1 MDKVK
6 AVKEIASMIWATSIN
21 LQMQREGKNLR
32 FLPKDFW
39 GQELINKT
47 PYLDTATQI
56 CQLRPKVKL
65 PKAREYN
72 YIVDRCISV
81 EGVFRAGEEYILQ
94 QVKELNDMEVE
105 K

>member
-1 MDKVK
+1 MKPPEVK
-6 AVKEIASMIWATSIN
+6 AVKEILERHQTTYRGADIIPTSPSMIIAMT
-21 LQMQREGKNLR
+21 
-32 FLPKDFW
+32 
-39 GQELINKT
+39 QE
-47 PYLDTATQI
+47 I
-56 CQLRPKVKL
+56 CQLFERPKVKL

-105 K
+105 E

>member
-6 AVKEIASMIWATSIN
+6 AVKEMLVENCQTHEHRDCDCSPADA
-21 LQMQREGKNLR
+21 EGC
-32 FLPKDFW
+32 W
-39 GQELINKT
+39 GAL
-47 PYLDTATQI
+47 ATQI
-56 CQLRPKVKL
+56 CQLFERPKVKL

-105 K
+105 E